1 MVVVAAVVVPAP
13 GRAARADLFFFAFS
27 KFIADDAGLCARVV
41 VLADAFY
48 DAAGYQ
54 YGWRVSLLHRWL
66 FRFPLHLLELCAS
79 VRARSRRWL

>member
-1 MVVVAAVVVPAP
+1 VAAP
-13 GRAARADLFFFAFS
+13 GRAARADLFFFVFS
-27 KFIADDAGLCARVV
+27 KFVADDAGLCARVV

-66 FRFPLHLLELCAS
+66 FWVPPHLPELRAS

>member
-1 MVVVAAVVVPAP
+1 MALAVVAVPAP
-13 GRAARADLFFFAFS
+13 GRAARADLFFSFS
-27 KFIADDAGLCARVV
+27 KYVADDAGLCARVV

-66 FRFPLHLLELCAS
+66 FWVPLHLPELCAS